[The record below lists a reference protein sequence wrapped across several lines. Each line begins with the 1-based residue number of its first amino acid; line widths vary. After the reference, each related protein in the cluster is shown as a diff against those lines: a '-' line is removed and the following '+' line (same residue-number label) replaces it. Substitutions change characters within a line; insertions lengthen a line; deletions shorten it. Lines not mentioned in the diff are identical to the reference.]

1 MLVEGDALR
10 VIELPPFTVGAQV
23 FARSTGATAAQATIG
38 WGGLR
43 PLSGLALL
51 LDGVQVVGTR
61 ASAIASPA
69 GGTTVDS
76 EARATI
82 GQLLEALRQHGLI
95 EM

>member
-1 MLVEGDALR
+1 
-10 VIELPPFTVGAQV
+10 
-23 FARSTGATAAQATIG
+23 
-38 WGGLR
+38 
-43 PLSGLALL
+43 LALL